1 MKTIT
6 SAFIRRVELKSGKR
20 WRGVLKFTDENDQ
33 SRQITKTFPSSVKTK
48 TQANA
53 ALVAWREEV
62 EAEDAAPDASL
73 SVGAYARAY
82 VEGLERGNTVEPST
96 LKGYETLVKH
106 IEDEFAGVKLRD
118 LTTKKVERWRNRMID
133 AGLSPVTVTKHLR
146 FLNMVV
152 SHAVEVHDLEWNPC
166 KAVKAPKKSQ
176 VEPASLD
183 PAAVRKLAKLLEESE
198 PTPLITSAAIGLYAG
213 MREGEVCGL
222 RWQDIDLEN
231 QTINVRRAIGIGAGG
246 AYEKTPK
253 NESSRRS
260 IPMPSALVT
269 MLKRRRA
276 VQHAEWAEMRMKL
289 GAPTTD
295 EDYSTLFVTGTVDGA
310 HAAPAVISRAWKSFA
325 ENNGLRD
332 TKGERAVFHCL
343 RHSYASV
350 LISDGYEAVTVAKLL
365 GHSRPS
371 MTLDVY
377 AAAFEA
383 RKQAAAKSIG
393 DAIGAA
399 IAQPEPAE
407 VLVFG
412 KAANE

>member
-1 MKTIT
+1 MRRIT

-20 WRGVLKFTDENDQ
+20 WRGVLKYTDEDDQ
-33 SRQITKTFPSSVKTK
+33 SRQITKTFPSSVRTK

-53 ALVAWREEV
+53 ALVAWRAEV

-82 VEGLERGNTVEPST
+82 VEGLRRGEAVEKST

-106 IEDEFAGVKLRD
+106 TETEFAGIKLRD
-118 LTTKKVERWRNRMID
+118 LATKQVERWRNRMID

-146 FLNMVV
+146 FLNMIV
-152 SHAVEVHDLEWNPC
+152 SYAVNAHDLEWNPC
-166 KAVKAPKKSQ
+166 KAVSAPTRSQ

-183 PAAVRKLAKLLEESE
+183 PEAVRKLAKLLEESE

-213 MREGEVCGL
+213 MREGEACGL
-222 RWQDIDLEN
+222 RWQDVDLEN
-231 QTINVRRAIGIGAGG
+231 QIINVTNAIGIGAGG
-246 AYEKTPK
+246 AYPKEPK

-260 IPMPSALVT
+260 IPIPPALVN
-269 MLKRRRA
+269 MLERRRDA
-276 VQHAEWAEMRMKL
+276 QHAEWAEMRMKL
-289 GAPTTD
+289 GKPTTD
-295 EDYSTLFVTGTVDGA
+295 TDYAAVYVTGISDEANASPT
-310 HAAPAVISRAWKSFA
+310 VISREWKSFA

-332 TKGERAVFHCL
+332 TKGNRAVFHTL
-343 RHSYASV
+343 RHTYASI
-350 LISDGYEAVTVAKLL
+350 LISNGYEAVTVSKLL

-371 MTLDVY
+371 MTTDVY

-383 RKQAAAKSIG
+383 RKRAAAKSIG

-399 IAQPEPAE
+399 IAQPKPAE
-407 VLVFG
+407 VLVLG